1 MSAIFVFVFNNIFDI
16 NNNIATSY
24 VDLITGKAKNYN
36 EQLKKRYQLIS
47 NNNSNEYSI
56 KLPALKNPPKT
67 IYFKDISEDIHF
79 WANIDCK
86 NYWKCKP
93 YIYLEKEEENLNT
106 NFETLKQFGKKIRSK
121 KFNKKYMKKKLV
133 FATNNKHK
141 IKEISSILNEEID
154 LYSLEDINCSDEI
167 PETSDT
173 IEGNALLKAQFIKE
187 KYGYDCFADDT
198 GLEIESLNN
207 EPGVYSARYA
217 GNDHN
222 AENNM
227 LKVLSKLSN
236 IDNRRARFKTCIA
249 LIWNNKTYM
258 FEGVIYGNITR
269 EKHGKSGFGYDPI
282 FKPEG
287 YEQTFAEMGE
297 EIKNKISHR
306 AIAVQ
311 KLITFLR
318 SIK

>member
-1 MSAIFVFVFNNIFDI
+1 
-16 NNNIATSY
+16 
-24 VDLITGKAKNYN
+24 
-36 EQLKKRYQLIS
+36 
-47 NNNSNEYSI
+47 
-56 KLPALKNPPKT
+56 
-67 IYFKDISEDIHF
+67 
-79 WANIDCK
+79 
-86 NYWKCKP
+86 
-93 YIYLEKEEENLNT
+93 
-106 NFETLKQFGKKIRSK
+106 
-121 KFNKKYMKKKLV
+121 MKKKLV

-167 PETSDT
+167 PETADT

-187 KYGYDCFADDT
+187 RYGYDCFADDT

-217 GNDHN
+217 GNGHN

-258 FEGVIYGNITR
+258 FEGTIYGNITK

-282 FKPEG
+282 FKPGG